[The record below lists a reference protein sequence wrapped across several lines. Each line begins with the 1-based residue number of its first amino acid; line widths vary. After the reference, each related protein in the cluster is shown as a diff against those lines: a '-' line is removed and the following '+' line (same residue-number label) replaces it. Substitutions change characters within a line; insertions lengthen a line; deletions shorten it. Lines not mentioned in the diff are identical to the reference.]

1 MNSENNPQIEKR
13 KEGAGP
19 LTWVRQRAALA
30 VLLVVLLT
38 GALLFLTGRLQ
49 FNRNVKE
56 ETGPPERAEE
66 GEQVASSPNR
76 VQGGKVV
83 LEEDAFKLSGI
94 RTAAV
99 SRGSVPVLFQ
109 APGEVQLAED
119 RIAHVTPQVPGVVR
133 AVYKGVGDHV
143 QRGAPLCLIESVD
156 LGDAM
161 ASYVTARAEA
171 DLAEQNFARM
181 KQLFEKGLR
190 TQNELIAVEADRT
203 RARLKLDSAS
213 ARLRGLGLGA
223 DEIQSLANEGAKG
236 VSNQY
241 TLKSPIGGSVLQRN
255 VTTGQSVAASDQVFF
270 VGDLSE
276 IWVQAVAQEQDLPG
290 IRTGA
295 PAVIRIP
302 NLPDTVF
309 RGRVTYIGEQVDEK
323 TRTVPLRV
331 LATNRSSRGASGKD
345 FVLRPGLFTN
355 IEIETARRKDALVI
369 SFAAVQSEGSES
381 FVFVQAG
388 NTTGNPKRTVTFER
402 KSVELGARYGQMVE
416 IRSGLQP
423 GDVIA
428 NENAYLLKGEL
439 EKSKL
444 QD

>member
-1 MNSENNPQIEKR
+1 MNSENNPRIEKR
-13 KEGAGP
+13 AEGAAS
-19 LTWVRQRAALA
+19 LAWVRQHAALV
-30 VLLVVLLT
+30 VLLVVLVT
-38 GALLFLTGRLQ
+38 GALLFFTGRLQ
-49 FNRNVKE
+49 LNRSAKE
-56 ETGPPERAEE
+56 DTGQAGRGEE
-66 GEQVASSPNR
+66 GEQVASSPSR
-76 VQGGKVV
+76 VQGDKVV

-99 SRGSVPVLFQ
+99 GRGSVPVLFQ

-119 RIAHVTPQVPGVVR
+119 RIAHVTPQIAGVVR
-133 AVYKGVGDHV
+133 AVYKGVGDRV
-143 QRGAPLCLIESVD
+143 QRSSPLCLIESVD
-156 LGDAM
+156 LGEAM
-161 ASYVTARAEA
+161 ASYVTARSET
-171 DLAEQNFARM
+171 DLAEQNVARI
-181 KQLFEKGLR
+181 KQLFDKGLR

-203 RARLKLDSAS
+203 RAGLKLDSAS

-223 DEIQSLANEGAKG
+223 DEIQSLAKEGAKG
-236 VSNQY
+236 VGNQY

-255 VTTGQSVAASDQVFF
+255 VTTGQSVAASDQLFF

-276 IWVQAVAQEQDLPG
+276 VWVQAVAQEQDLPG

-302 NLPDTVF
+302 NLPGAVF
-309 RGRVTYIGEQVDEK
+309 RGKVTYIGEQVDEK

-331 LATNRSSRGASGKD
+331 LATNRSAGGGSGKD

-369 SFAAVQSEGSES
+369 PFSAVQSEGSES
-381 FVFVQAG
+381 FVFVQVG
-388 NTTGNPKRTVTFER
+388 NTTGNPKRMVTFAR
-402 KSVELGARYGQMVE
+402 KSVELGAHYGPMAE

-423 GDVIA
+423 GDVVA
-428 NENAYLLKGEL
+428 TENAYLLKGEL
-439 EKSKL
+439 KKSKL

>member
-1 MNSENNPQIEKR
+1 MNPDNNPRIEKR
-13 KEGAGP
+13 AESAGP
-19 LTWVRQRAALA
+19 LAWLRQHAALA
-30 VLLVVLLT
+30 VLLGVVAT

-49 FNRNVKE
+49 FNRSEKAE
-56 ETGPPERAEE
+56 IERVEE
-66 GEQVASSPNR
+66 GEQGAATPNR
-76 VQGGKVV
+76 VQGDKVV
-83 LEEDAFKLSGI
+83 LEEDAFKI
-94 RTAAV
+94 AAIQSAPV

-119 RIAHVTPQVPGVVR
+119 RIAHVTPQLPGVVR
-133 AVYKGVGDHV
+133 AVYTRVGDRV
-143 QRGAPLCLIESVD
+143 QRGTPLCLIESID

-161 ASYVTARAEA
+161 ASYVTARAET

-181 KQLFEKGLR
+181 KQLSEKGLR
-190 TQNELIAVEADRT
+190 TQNELIAVEADLT
-203 RARLKLDSAS
+203 RARLKLSSTS
-213 ARLRGLGLGA
+213 ARLRGLGMGA
-223 DEIQSLANEGAKG
+223 DEIQSLAKEGAKG

-241 TLKSPIGGSVLQRN
+241 TLKSPISGSVLQRT
-255 VTTGQSVAASDQVFF
+255 VTTGQSVGASDQLFF

-276 IWVQAVAQEQDLPG
+276 VWVQTVAHEQDLPA
-290 IRTGA
+290 IKTGA

-302 NLPDTVF
+302 NLPDAVL
-309 RGRVTYIGEQVDEK
+309 RGKVTYIGEQVDEK
-323 TRTVPLRV
+323 TRTVPVRV
-331 LATNRSSRGASGKD
+331 LATNRSVAGALGKD

-369 SFAAVQSEGSES
+369 PFAAVQFEGSES
-381 FVFVQAG
+381 FVFVQLA

-416 IRSGLQP
+416 IRNGLKT
-423 GDVIA
+423 GDVVA

>member
-1 MNSENNPQIEKR
+1 MNLEHDPRIEKR
-13 KEGAGP
+13 AKGAGP
-19 LTWVRQRAALA
+19 LAWVRQHAALT
-30 VLLVVLLT
+30 VLFVVVAT

-49 FNRNVKE
+49 FSRSGKAE
-56 ETGPPERAEE
+56 IEQPEE
-66 GEQVASSPNR
+66 GEQAAITPNR
-76 VQGGKVV
+76 VQGDKVV
-83 LEEDAFKLSGI
+83 LEEDAFKMAGI
-94 RTAAV
+94 RSAPV

-119 RIAHVTPQVPGVVR
+119 RIAHVTPQLPGVVR
-133 AVYKGVGDHV
+133 AVYKGVGDRV
-143 QRGAPLCLIESVD
+143 QRGSPLCLIESID

-161 ASYVTARAEA
+161 ASYVTARAET

-181 KQLFEKGLR
+181 KQLSEKGLR
-190 TQNELIAVEADRT
+190 TQNELIAVEADLT
-203 RARLKLDSAS
+203 RARLKLNSTS
-213 ARLRGLGLGA
+213 ARLRGLGFGA
-223 DEIQSLANEGAKG
+223 DEIQSLAKEGGKG

-241 TLKSPIGGSVLQRN
+241 TLKSPISGSVLQRT
-255 VTTGQSVAASDQVFF
+255 VTTGQSVAASDQLFF

-276 IWVQAVAQEQDLPG
+276 VWVQTVAHEQDLPA
-290 IRTGA
+290 IKTGA

-302 NLPDTVF
+302 NLPDTVL
-309 RGRVTYIGEQVDEK
+309 RGKVTYIGEQVDEK

-331 LATNRSSRGASGKD
+331 LATNRSAAGAPERD

-369 SFAAVQSEGSES
+369 PFAAVQSEGSES
-381 FVFVQAG
+381 FVFVQVG
-388 NTTGNPKRTVTFER
+388 NTTGNPKRTVIFER

-416 IRSGLQP
+416 IRNGLKT
-423 GDVIA
+423 GDVVA